1 MNSSNLKI
9 KEEYE
14 KLKHEY
20 IVLENKYNR
29 LNSRLNSIIKINDKM
44 FKSFFDKKIS
54 VEKMN
59 KRLDVILKH
68 SDKQS
73 NKLLLSS
80 QSNQKLLME
89 QSKMAS
95 MGNMIENITHQMKQ
109 PLSLILTSTS
119 TLELKKE
126 MNMLDDKDFFQF
138 TNKIK
143 TATKYLNDTIDN
155 FRNFFKKEKEIEPF
169 YLTNAIISAKQL
181 LETKFKGKNIKIIHE
196 LSDIMIVGIANDLV
210 QIFTNLFSNSIDVLE
225 TISTKRLIFIVSF
238 IENNHI
244 IIKFQD
250 SGGGIPEN
258 IIGKIFNQHFSTKKP
273 SLLNDSGSGIGLFM
287 SKMIVEN
294 NFSGTI
300 KVKNEDQVYE
310 NQEYVGACFT
320 ISIPLSQ

>member
-1 MNSSNLKI
+1 MNSNNLKI

-29 LNSRLNSIIKINDKM
+29 LNSRLDSIIKINDKM

-250 SGGGIPEN
+250 SGGGIPED

-310 NQEYVGACFT
+310 NQEYRGACFT